1 MSDRAWWERER
12 KKRKRVRIGLGDVID
27 GSVLREDWR
36 LGLGKFEHAGVEV
49 ADGSLD
55 WEGDWDEIV

>member
-1 MSDRAWWERER
+1 MTGHGGRGREEEEEF
-12 KKRKRVRIGLGDVID
+12 GLGLGGVIE
-27 GSVLREDWR
+27 GSALREDWR

>member
-1 MSDRAWWERER
+1 MNGCDRA
-12 KKRKRVRIGLGDVID
+12 KC
-27 GSVLREDWR
+27 VLREDWR